1 MTRKN
6 PSKPA
11 ATRTLQQRI
20 TEVLLLAGLKSPGK
34 ATHWMRATF
43 AMWASRERQLIT
55 KEDLKAYLGHANRW
69 GGATDTYIDDL
80 LEMMRPEHQRI
91 IRHLPTPKQ
100 VEKAL
105 ASFTPVELPHWRARR
120 WRWSPRKK
128 KTAKA

>member
-105 ASFTPVELPHWRARR
+105 ASFTPVALPHWRARR

-128 KTAKA
+128 TAQA